1 MHDDIRVTMRAM
13 MPTPQ
18 GVGVFLSDGAKVIA
32 ISSKPTPFSTINTPV
47 LEGYSNILAL
57 MAGWNL
63 LIQVGQKLGVN
74 LDKPE
79 RARKVGNAI

>member
-1 MHDDIRVTMRAM
+1 MVVFIEPFESEFDTMKRIFE
-13 MPTPQ
+13 
-18 GVGVFLSDGAKVIA
+18 GNVGAKVIA